1 MAEWVSPTGLSTSV
15 GSVRLKAPVMTAS
28 GTVGHGTELARY
40 LRPAELGAVVVKS
53 MKAAPWEGNPAPRL
67 HPTPAGMINS
77 VGLQGPG
84 LEHWLEH
91 ELPGLEA
98 TGSTIVASI
107 WGNTVDEYSKAAAAL
122 KDAPPAVVALEVNVS
137 CPNLE
142 DRSRMFAHSTS
153 ATSEAMAATAGCGR
167 PRWAK
172 LSPNAPD
179 IAEIAAAA
187 RSGGAEAVVLTN
199 TLLAMV
205 IDPKTRRP
213 VLGAKRGGLSG
224 AAMRPVAVRAVYDV
238 REAFP
243 GLPIIG
249 VGGVTSGIDVVEY
262 LLAGACAVQV
272 GTATFADPR
281 APRRILSEFEQW
293 CDRNGVEC
301 LSDLIGS
308 AHG

>member
-1 MAEWVSPTGLSTSV
+1 MIDLSTSV
-15 GSVRLKAPVMTAS
+15 GSVKLKAPVLTAS
-28 GTVGHGTELARY
+28 GTVGYGAEFARY

-53 MKAAPWEGNPAPRL
+53 MKATPWEGNPAPRV

-77 VGLQGPG
+77 VGLQGLG
-84 LEHWLEH
+84 AKHWLEH
-91 ELPGLEA
+91 ELPPLEA
-98 TGSTIVASI
+98 TGATIVASI
-107 WGNTVDEYSKAAAAL
+107 WGNTIDEYRQAADAL
-122 KDAPPAVVALEVNVS
+122 AQAPSCVVALEVNVS

-142 DRSRMFAHSTS
+142 DRSRMFAHSAR
-153 ATSEAMAATAGCGR
+153 ATSDAIAATAGCGR

-187 RSGGAEAVVLTN
+187 HAAGAEAVVLTN

-205 IDPKTRRP
+205 INPETRRP

-238 REAFP
+238 HEAVSA
-243 GLPIIG
+243 LPIVG

-262 LLAGACAVQV
+262 LLAGASAVQV

-281 APRRILSEFEQW
+281 APRQILGEFEQW
-293 CDRNGVEC
+293 CDRHDVTHS
-301 LSDLIGS
+301 SDLVGA
-308 AHG
+308 AHD